1 MADGHR
7 KQHQQPEH
15 KNWRPCFRQ
24 QIQLNIA
31 RGRLS
36 PLSTDERW
44 YDLLVI
50 LDDATSE
57 IYYAQLVE
65 EESTLTVIGE
75 LMRCKLF
82 SECLRSKGLPG

>member
-1 MADGHR
+1 MAGAETR

-15 KNWRPCFRQ
+15 KNWRPCLRQ

-65 EESTLTVIGE
+65 EESTLTVMAGAE
-75 LMRCKLF
+75 GSDRAAGRV
-82 SECLRSKGLPG
+82 LRLV

>member
-1 MADGHR
+1 M
-7 KQHQQPEH
+7 
-15 KNWRPCFRQ
+15 
-24 QIQLNIA
+24 
-31 RGRLS
+31 
-36 PLSTDERW
+36 
-44 YDLLVI
+44 I
-50 LDDATSE
+50 LDDSTSE